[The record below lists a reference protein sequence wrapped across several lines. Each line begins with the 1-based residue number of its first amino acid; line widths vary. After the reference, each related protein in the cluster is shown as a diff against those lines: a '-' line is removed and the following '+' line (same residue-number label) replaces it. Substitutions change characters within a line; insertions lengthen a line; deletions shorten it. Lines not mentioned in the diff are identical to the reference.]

1 MRGTVIK
8 HIPRGA
14 LPAVQ
19 CRTRTTRRTHV
30 RAEYIFCSRR

>member
-19 CRTRTTRRTHV
+19 CRTRTTRRTS
-30 RAEYIFCSRR
+30 ALSTFF